1 MSLPQPARCERPAR
15 AASRLL
21 LISHRSHHTR
31 FPTPPAA
38 AQQPH
43 SQSAKRRA
51 ARRAARDML
60 NAIQPSANR
69 SDLEWAKTNLNEKQE
84 LPMAS
89 AAPIISL
96 ISGALA
102 LVGLAFGHFGIVSPM
117 AGFQTFLAGT
127 LLGGLFSVV
136 LSLVGLFLSR
146 GGRDVIGRNRA
157 LVGLAVGLG
166 LLIIV
171 LAAASTGG
179 DAPPIN
185 DISTDLEN
193 PPSFAEANVVADY
206 AGRDMGYPAD
216 FKTIVRAEYPTL
228 APLRLTGSPAQ
239 TFSKALATAESLGWE
254 IAAYDSAR
262 GQFDAQS
269 TSSLFRFV
277 DDITVRV
284 QPDGNGTRVDMRSKS
299 RDGRSDLGA
308 NAKRIRA
315 FFEALKG

>member
-1 MSLPQPARCERPAR
+1 
-15 AASRLL
+15 
-21 LISHRSHHTR
+21 
-31 FPTPPAA
+31 
-38 AQQPH
+38 
-43 SQSAKRRA
+43 
-51 ARRAARDML
+51 
-60 NAIQPSANR
+60 
-69 SDLEWAKTNLNEKQE
+69 
-84 LPMAS
+84 MAS

-146 GGRDVIGRNRA
+146 GGRDIVGRNRA
-157 LVGLAVGLG
+157 LIGLAIGLG

-193 PPSFAEANVVADY
+193 PPSFADASVVADY
-206 AGRDMGYPAD
+206 AGRDMSYPAE
-216 FKTIVRAEYPTL
+216 FKSIVQAEYPDL
-228 APLRLTGSPAQ
+228 VALRLATPPAQ
-239 TFSKALATAESLGWE
+239 AFSKALATAESMGWE
-254 IAAYDSAR
+254 VVAR
-262 GQFDAQS
+262 DPANGRFDAQN

-277 DDITVRV
+277 DDIAVRIR
-284 QPDGNGTRVDMRSKS
+284 PEGSGTRIDMRSKS

-308 NAKRIRA
+308 NAKRIRSFLA
-315 FFEALKG
+315 ELKG